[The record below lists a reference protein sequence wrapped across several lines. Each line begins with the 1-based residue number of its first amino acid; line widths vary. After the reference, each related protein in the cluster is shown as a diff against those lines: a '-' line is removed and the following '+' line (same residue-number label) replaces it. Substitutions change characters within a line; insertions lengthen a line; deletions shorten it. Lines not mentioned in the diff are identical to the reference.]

1 MKQLYI
7 RKGNSW
13 ETQDIIIIGEEQSMG
28 SRDSA
33 YKPNKGSIF
42 TPLKV
47 DKYSGAKCLT
57 YIHATDNILLNTK
70 KYDRDYDVHEF
81 VKKYCKDLVKW
92 DGEADEGKVRSREAF
107 ICVSNDT
114 QKTCEELYNRIQL
127 EIHGNIPRKPNFLF
141 RFIGGI
147 FRFIINIFSIL
158 FTGETIQKK
167 KKRRRRR

>member
-7 RKGNSW
+7 RKGNSK
-13 ETQDIIIIGEEQSMG
+13 ETQDIIIIGEEQSLG

-33 YKPNKGSIF
+33 YKPNKGSVF

-70 KYDRDYDVHEF
+70 RYDRDYDVHEF
-81 VKKYCKDLVKW
+81 IKKHCRDLVKW
-92 DGEADEGKVRSREAF
+92 DGETDKGRVRSREAF
-107 ICVSNDT
+107 ICKSNDT
-114 QKTCEELYNRIQL
+114 QKVCDELYRRIEL
-127 EIHGNIPRKPNFLF
+127 EIHGNVPPKHTFLK
-141 RFIGGI
+141 FIGGI
-147 FRFIINIFSIL
+147 FLFVLNIFSVL